1 MPNTGYNVALR
12 PCGPLEPWFNKVVA
26 PAREYIWVMNE
37 SNESTV
43 ELEQAAFTDIVS
55 DAALEAAAGMKEKF
69 TFTFSIHPFYCR
81 FC

>member
-43 ELEQAAFTDIVS
+43 ELEQAEMTRS
-55 DAALEAAAGMKEKF
+55 P
-69 TFTFSIHPFYCR
+69 T
-81 FC
+81 